1 MLMIPSRHTDRVS
14 SCKQWPI
21 SIRLR
26 SYEWSA
32 LSKVQSHRSGCLP
45 STKTIRVHIPLR
57 PQLYCKMSCQRMEK
71 KLLLAHI
78 YLKYNSDQQIHLQ
91 TLYCHCAISTIN
103 YPIQGS
109 VNQVVSIVQ
118 PVRQIFSTFGHLQ
131 DCQFAPQREILPKQV
146 HIYAKY

>member
-1 MLMIPSRHTDRVS
+1 MNDNGSCTPTMMLMAAVMMLMIPSRHTDRVS

-57 PQLYCKMSCQRMEK
+57 PQLYCKMSCQRMGK

-91 TLYCHCAISTIN
+91 TLYCHCAVFYHQLPYLGFCQSSGQHCST
-103 YPIQGS
+103 S
-109 VNQVVSIVQ
+109 
-118 PVRQIFSTFGHLQ
+118 
-131 DCQFAPQREILPKQV
+131 
-146 HIYAKY
+146 